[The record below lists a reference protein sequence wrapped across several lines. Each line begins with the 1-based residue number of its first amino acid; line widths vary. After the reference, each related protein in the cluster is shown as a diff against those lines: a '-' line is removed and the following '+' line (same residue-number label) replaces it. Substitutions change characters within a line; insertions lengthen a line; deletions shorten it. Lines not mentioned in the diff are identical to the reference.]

1 MDFFE
6 TREKYRRKEYRIY
19 ISLLVRVSIF
29 ALVLW
34 IGWQWGNYDQKNL
47 YENINNE
54 LNKSQAQLNQLNKKI
69 VSLIQKN
76 KKLAAENT
84 ISDLGL
90 EQADKTIST
99 SIKFLLESEVSLEQ
113 IRQTLLAISSPIN
126 CRKLVDKKLAV
137 ATELY
142 TGAESSLSLFQGGL
156 LVHVN
161 GAPFSQGNKNNPWF
175 DPEQEIE
182 VRLAYLGGQKIV
194 TGKLPVDF
202 IIPAETWLL
211 KAQITKANLRGY
223 VRVTFNQCSLR

>member
-54 LNKSQAQLNQLNKKI
+54 LNKSQAQLNQLNQKI

-84 ISDLGL
+84 ISELGL

-113 IRQTLLAISSPIN
+113 IRQTLLA
-126 CRKLVDKKLAV
+126 KKLAV

-194 TGKLPVDF
+194 TGSLPVDF